1 MIPVQLKSHQ
11 IPVYEQVTSQLDT
24 HGRSLLAAMTGFGK
38 TETAIKIIQDYVAAG
53 KRVLVLAHGL
63 KDLRQQFCQRLD
75 KYNVPRLELDEGIR
89 CSKAKDYQV
98 VVALPHKVYER
109 MDKMG
114 EFDLICA
121 DEAHQFY
128 KTKRKM
134 YASIIAAHKGYWLLL
149 TATHYGMETAEVK
162 SFFSMEEALAIGEL
176 QDVYMRTLEVDV
188 GVTDDDY
195 TADNHLKEGLRAD
208 LKTRAI
214 GDFLTP
220 ERLPALVV
228 THSQPAAIDIH
239 AKLSR
244 MKVLKGRRV
253 ALSTYHTD
261 TDSTNCDAFK
271 RGHVDVLVVV
281 RRANLGFDM
290 KELATVI
297 DASYSQNVELVQ
309 QLVGRLTRVSSVN
322 KSFIKL
328 APKGFEPDM
337 RLICQT
343 VHALGLADVYRE
355 WDGNYQTVKIIKKDE
370 IETPT
375 PPSPEPPRKPE
386 PPKQPEPPTGGP
398 QPPASPLPP
407 EDPGV
412 PMPPSPEPEPPHDD
426 WRIAPDPELKDRQV
440 VRQPW
445 LAATFGEYKTML
457 PTYKGYETTLHRAL
471 NECRE
476 ARGESVRDPDYRK
489 QLLKEQILKTGKT
502 PSRADPLSSA
512 YQTYTKTG
520 HPSYD
525 HKFRKW
531 VEETIGI
538 RIKTS
543 SAVSIQEKIRRT
555 ITAYKEGKTLPHYV
569 SPAAFGFCQE
579 ARDAL
584 IAAGWDPARAKA
596 DGAAKGGAKIAS
608 ESGYSLK
615 TAARFS
621 KKVACSNG
629 NQYPS
634 ASEAARQLDMATCM
648 VSRVCRGEQKSA
660 RGLTF
665 WYVDDEG
672 NKID

>member
-1 MIPVQLKSHQ
+1 MFIPVQLKSHQ
-11 IPVYEQVTSQLDT
+11 VPVYEQVTGQLDT

-38 TETAIKIIQDYVAAG
+38 TETSIKIIQDYVAAG

-75 KYNVPRLELDEGIR
+75 KYSVPRLELDEGTR
-89 CSKAKDYQV
+89 CSKARDYQV
-98 VVALPHKVYER
+98 VVALPHKVYEH

-134 YASIIAAHKGYWLLL
+134 YAGIIAAHKGHWLLL

-228 THSQPAAIDIH
+228 THSQPAARDIH

-261 TDSTNCDAFK
+261 TDSTNCEAFK
-271 RGHVDVLVVV
+271 QGRVDVLVVV

-370 IETPT
+370 PDTPT

-386 PPKQPEPPTGGP
+386 PPEPPEQPEPPTGGP
-398 QPPASPLPP
+398 QPPTPPLPP
-407 EDPGV
+407 EDPGAPV
-412 PMPPSPEPEPPHDD
+412 PPSPEPEPPHGDPG
-426 WRIAPDPELKDRQV
+426 APDLKDRQV

-457 PTYKGYETTLHRAL
+457 ATHKGYETTLHRAL
-471 NECRE
+471 AECR
-476 ARGESVRDPDYRK
+476 AYRGDTFFRDPEGKKAALRRYIMEHQSLPPVNHMYRAHYKNYCTLSSNTFDKELYNFCKPFISREDELDAMITRAVSDY
-489 QLLKEQILKTGKT
+489 ETGKL
-502 PSRADPLSSA
+502 SRAT
-512 YQTYTKTG
+512 QN
-520 HPSYD
+520 
-525 HKFRKW
+525 
-531 VEETIGI
+531 
-538 RIKTS
+538 
-543 SAVSIQEKIRRT
+543 
-555 ITAYKEGKTLPHYV
+555 
-569 SPAAFGFCQE
+569 
-579 ARDAL
+579 L
-584 IAAGWDPARAKA
+584 IAQTSKSFRPEVRQALLDAGWNPQ
-596 DGAAKGGAKIAS
+596 AKGQRISAKKRKRVGCSNGEVYAGGDMAS
-608 ESGYSLK
+608 ESLGVNRK
-615 TAARFS
+615 HI
-621 KKVACSNG
+621 
-629 NQYPS
+629 S
-634 ASEAARQLDMATCM
+634 A
-648 VSRVCRGEQKSA
+648 VCLGKRKSA
-660 RGLTF
+660 GGHTF